1 MADVV
6 APQSEKPEG
15 EVEPPAA
22 ATVPASEDVNMT
34 DVSGKE
40 NNATTEEVQPSTKA
54 EPEVNKTEATTEK
67 EKVPEANLETGT
79 TANDVKPEAEEVK
92 VVKAEDVTEGSGT
105 ALSGE
110 VQKIIANE
118 LDQQQPT
125 KKSRLDLQSLPTR
138 QYLDQTVV
146 PILLQGLAALSKER
160 PPSPIEYLSAYL
172 LKHKAKF
179 EI

>member
-1 MADVV
+1 
-6 APQSEKPEG
+6 
-15 EVEPPAA
+15 
-22 ATVPASEDVNMT
+22 
-34 DVSGKE
+34 
-40 NNATTEEVQPSTKA
+40 
-54 EPEVNKTEATTEK
+54 
-67 EKVPEANLETGT
+67 
-79 TANDVKPEAEEVK
+79 
-92 VVKAEDVTEGSGT
+92 VVKADDVTEGTGT
-105 ALSGE
+105 SLSGE

-118 LDQQQPT
+118 IDSQQPTT

-179 EI
+179 EA